1 MKLVECVPNFSVGND
16 SQIIDKIASSIQNTK
31 GVTLLDVDSGTD
43 TNRTVMTFAGHPN
56 AVEEAAFESIKSASM
71 LIDMSKHKGTHARMG
86 ATDVCPIIPISD
98 VSMDE
103 CIELSHRLGKRVG
116 SELEIPIFLYEMSA
130 TKPSRVNLASIRSG
144 EYEGL
149 SKKLKDP
156 KWIPD
161 YGPKSFNKKSGATV
175 VGARNFLIAYNI
187 NLNTRDKRI
196 ATDIAFELREK
207 GRSKR
212 KPNLKSK
219 NLLDGEIVRNK
230 DGSPVKVKGM
240 FKDVKAVGWYVDEYK
255 RAQISINFNNY
266 KVSSIHEVFDAAC
279 ELASYRG
286 VRVTGSELVGLIPL
300 EAMLDAGRHY
310 IQKQNTSL
318 GVSVNTLIET
328 AVQSLGLCD
337 ITPFE
342 PKAKIIEF
350 AVGRHGN
357 RLVNLK
363 LDSFVNEVAQ
373 NSPAPGG
380 GSVSALLGSLSASLC
395 SMVAALTFDKKEF
408 FDSKAEMSHIGEKS
422 QKIKDELL
430 SLIDRDTDAFN
441 AIIAANRLPSTS
453 PKEKEDKEFA
463 LDEAIK
469 LAIDV
474 PYEIVSCCY
483 KMLSF
488 CADLAKNSSPN
499 SISDVGVAVE
509 SAYAGLRGA
518 SMNVQ
523 INLNDIDD
531 EKYKSVI
538 LKDLKSL
545 SQESKKLYEK
555 TINKVYKIIRSN
567 ER

>member
-1 MKLVECVPNFSVGND
+1 M
-16 SQIIDKIASSIQNTK
+16 
-31 GVTLLDVDSGTD
+31 
-43 TNRTVMTFAGHPN
+43 
-56 AVEEAAFESIKSASM
+56 
-71 LIDMSKHKGTHARMG
+71 
-86 ATDVCPIIPISD
+86 
-98 VSMDE
+98 
-103 CIELSHRLGKRVG
+103 
-116 SELEIPIFLYEMSA
+116 
-130 TKPSRVNLASIRSG
+130 
-144 EYEGL
+144 
-149 SKKLKDP
+149 
-156 KWIPD
+156 
-161 YGPKSFNKKSGATV
+161 
-175 VGARNFLIAYNI
+175 
-187 NLNTRDKRI
+187 
-196 ATDIAFELREK
+196 
-207 GRSKR
+207 
-212 KPNLKSK
+212 
-219 NLLDGEIVRNK
+219 LDGEIVRNK

-279 ELASYRG
+279 ELASDRR

-300 EAMLDAGRHY
+300 EAILDAGRHY

-350 AVGRHGN
+350 AVGRYSN
-357 RLVNLK
+357 RLVNLR

-441 AIIAANRLPSTS
+441 AIITANRLPSTS
-453 PKEKEDKEFA
+453 PKEKENKEIA

-488 CADLAKNSSPN
+488 CADLTKNSSPN

-555 TINKVYKIIRSN
+555 TIKKVYEIIRSN

>member
-16 SQIIDKIASSIQNTK
+16 SQIIDKIASSIQSIK
-31 GVTLLDVDSGTD
+31 GVTLLDIDSGTD

-230 DGSPVKVKGM
+230 DGSPVKV
-240 FKDVKAVGWYVDEYK
+240 GWYVDEYK

-279 ELASYRG
+279 ELASDRG

-318 GVSVNTLIET
+318 GVSVKTLIET

-337 ITPFE
+337 ITPFK

-350 AVGRHGN
+350 AVGRFSN
-357 RLVNLK
+357 RLVNLR

-441 AIIAANRLPSTS
+441 AIIAANRLPGTS
-453 PKEKEDKEFA
+453 PKEKENKEIA

-469 LAIDV
+469 IAIDA

-545 SQESKKLYEK
+545 TQESKKLYEK
-555 TINKVYKIIRSN
+555 TINKVYEIIRSN

>member
-16 SQIIDKIASSIQNTK
+16 NQIIDKIASSIQSIK

-103 CIELSHRLGKRVG
+103 CIELSHRIGKRVG

-219 NLLDGEIVRNK
+219 KFAR
-230 DGSPVKVKGM
+230 
-240 FKDVKAVGWYVDEYK
+240 W
-255 RAQISINFNNY
+255 
-266 KVSSIHEVFDAAC
+266 
-279 ELASYRG
+279 SY
-286 VRVTGSELVGLIPL
+286 S
-300 EAMLDAGRHY
+300 
-310 IQKQNTSL
+310 
-318 GVSVNTLIET
+318 
-328 AVQSLGLCD
+328 
-337 ITPFE
+337 
-342 PKAKIIEF
+342 
-350 AVGRHGN
+350 
-357 RLVNLK
+357 
-363 LDSFVNEVAQ
+363 
-373 NSPAPGG
+373 
-380 GSVSALLGSLSASLC
+380 
-395 SMVAALTFDKKEF
+395 
-408 FDSKAEMSHIGEKS
+408 
-422 QKIKDELL
+422 
-430 SLIDRDTDAFN
+430 
-441 AIIAANRLPSTS
+441 
-453 PKEKEDKEFA
+453 
-463 LDEAIK
+463 
-469 LAIDV
+469 
-474 PYEIVSCCY
+474 
-483 KMLSF
+483 
-488 CADLAKNSSPN
+488 
-499 SISDVGVAVE
+499 
-509 SAYAGLRGA
+509 
-518 SMNVQ
+518 
-523 INLNDIDD
+523 
-531 EKYKSVI
+531 
-538 LKDLKSL
+538 
-545 SQESKKLYEK
+545 
-555 TINKVYKIIRSN
+555 
-567 ER
+567 